1 MKSNNIF
8 SNPIPRIT
16 AYFLG
21 NRIKIIKLRMPENK
35 WETGE
40 KWVEKGL
47 VYYKQGEY
55 DKTIEAFNKAIAID
69 PNNERAWFGKGQ
81 VFAKLGEY
89 TKAIEAFN
97 KAIALDPNNGYAWF
111 GKGQVFAKLG
121 EYNKAIEAFN
131 RAIAINSNDGLALG
145 SKGVVFAIN
154 QLKNLIKQYN
164 SISKTDLHGSIKE
177 KFLIN

>member
-8 SNPIPRIT
+8 SNTIPRIT

-21 NRIKIIKLRMPENK
+21 NKIKIIKLKMPENK

-69 PNNERAWFGKGQ
+69 PNNGHAWFGKGQ

-89 TKAIEAFN
+89 H
-97 KAIALDPNNGYAWF
+97 
-111 GKGQVFAKLG
+111 
-121 EYNKAIEAFN
+121 KAIEAFN

-145 SKGVVFAIN
+145 SKGVVFAIK
-154 QLKNLIKQYN
+154 QLKNLSLIH
-164 SISKTDLHGSIKE
+164 ISEPTRLGMI
-177 KFLIN
+177 